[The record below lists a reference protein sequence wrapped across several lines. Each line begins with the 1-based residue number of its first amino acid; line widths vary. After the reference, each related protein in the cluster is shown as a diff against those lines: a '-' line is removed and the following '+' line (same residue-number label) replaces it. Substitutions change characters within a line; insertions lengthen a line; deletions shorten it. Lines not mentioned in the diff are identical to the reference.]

1 MLIGEVIQ
9 RVQSLYS
16 KGVQSDD
23 SRLSSRHIY
32 NKLVTVRTKLLSQ
45 KAAKKQKISQWS
57 YQTLP
62 CIELVP
68 ALYYESSYLPAIGC
82 QILKSRYP
90 FPKLIT
96 DLNEHVIQSVTSV
109 DGEVIYSEINWS
121 EKKYKKANKYTA
133 SKPDFVIRNNY
144 LFVTHKNGP
153 KIITATGLFEDP
165 IEAENYPRYC
175 PDTSGVNPDCIN
187 ILDKRFPMEDELIDT
202 LIEVSA
208 NELIVL
214 FSKGVEDL
222 TNNSEDSIPE
232 QSK

>member
-1 MLIGEVIQ
+1 MLIGEIIQ

-57 YQTLP
+57 YQTIP
-62 CIELVP
+62 CAELVP
-68 ALYYESSYLPAIGC
+68 TLPYESTYLPAIGC
-82 QILKSRYP
+82 QILKTKYP
-90 FPKLIT
+90 LPKTLT
-96 DLNEHVIQSVTSV
+96 DLNSHIIQSVTSV
-109 DGEVIYSEINWS
+109 DGEVIYSEIGWS
-121 EKKYKKANKYTA
+121 ERKYKKANKYT
-133 SKPDFVIRNNY
+133 SRKPDFVIRDNY

-153 KIITATGLFEDP
+153 KVITITGLFEDP
-165 IEAENYPRYC
+165 IEAENYPSYC
-175 PDTSGVNPDCIN
+175 PTTSEENPDCIN

-202 LIEVSA
+202 LIEISV
-208 NELIVL
+208 NELVVL
-214 FSKGVEDL
+214 FSKGTEDL
-222 TNNSEDSIPE
+222 TNNAEDNIPE